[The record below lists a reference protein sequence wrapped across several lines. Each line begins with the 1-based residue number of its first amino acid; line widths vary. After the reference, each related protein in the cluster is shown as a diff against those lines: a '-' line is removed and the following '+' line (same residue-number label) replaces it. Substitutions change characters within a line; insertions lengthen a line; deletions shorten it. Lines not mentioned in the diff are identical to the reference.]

1 MGISD
6 SDFNFVRTFIHNRA
20 GIVLEPGKEYLAD
33 ARLSPLL
40 RQSSFKNLSELVA
53 ELRTNSFSPWNSKVV
68 DVLTTNETSF
78 FRDHAPFEALR
89 TYVIPELIAARRCE
103 KRLNIWYA
111 ASSTG
116 QEPYSVAMLLAE
128 HIPELATWD
137 VSHLATDI
145 STEALDRAR
154 QGRYAQFE
162 TNRGLPATY
171 LEKYFDRDGL
181 EWVLKDYIRKAVRFE
196 ELNLNKAWPALPSMD
211 IVMMRNVMIYFDLES
226 KRDIL
231 GKVAHLLRPDGCLF
245 LGAAETTMHF
255 DERFSQARRDRSGC
269 YRCDMQYKQTG

>member
-6 SDFNFVRTFIHNRA
+6 SDFNFVRTFIHDRA
-20 GIVLEPGKEYLAD
+20 GIVLEPGKEYLAE

-78 FRDHAPFEALR
+78 FRDHEPFEALR
-89 TYVIPELIAARRCE
+89 TYVFPELIAARRYE

-111 ASSTG
+111 AASTG
-116 QEPYSVAMLLAE
+116 QEPYSVVMLLAE
-128 HIPELATWD
+128 HFPELATWD

-154 QGRYAQFE
+154 QGRFAQFE
-162 TNRGLPATY
+162 VNRGLPHMY
-171 LEKYFDRDGL
+171 LEKHFDPDGL

-196 ELNLNKAWPALPSMD
+196 ELNLNKVWPALPSMD
-211 IVMMRNVMIYFDLES
+211 IVMMRNVMIYFDLQS

-231 GKVAHLLRPDGCLF
+231 GKIARLLRPDGCLF

-255 DERFSQARRDRSGC
+255 DERFSQVRRDRSGC
-269 YRCDMQYKQTG
+269 YRCDAPFEQTG